1 VENLPTLI
9 CMGLIALLFVVPMW
23 AYINITERRARLER
37 DKAIEAGRHEP
48 VTIQPYV
55 DLSVCMGSGA
65 CVPACPEDVLKV
77 IDGQAIAVNMSAC
90 IGHGACVTACP
101 VGAIELVF
109 GSEKRGIDIPRVGPD
124 FQSNVPGVYIAG
136 ELGGMGLIANA
147 AEQGVKALENL
158 LPGLTPNPELPSV
171 AIVGAGPAGIAAAAA
186 ARARGVSYVL
196 LDQDA
201 LGGALR
207 HYPRKKLVFTRTM
220 DIPSYGRVNLK
231 TLRKEE
237 LVQLFEDIVG
247 KLGLEPSTGER
258 VDKITGSMG
267 NFTIVTSKRTLRA
280 QRVILA
286 LGRRGTPRKL
296 EVPGEEQEKVAYSLL
311 EPDHYQY
318 DHLMVVGG
326 GDSAVEAALQLSE
339 QPGNKVYLSYRGEKI
354 NRPKEKNLKFLK
366 DAVKV
371 GKVELLLESQVKE
384 IGSDRITMEM
394 GGETKVLPNDYVFVM
409 VGGVLPT
416 KFLQD
421 VGIKIQKHYG
431 KRVEAMEEEAAA
443 AKSPPPS
450 ADPVSRPTLSFIQ
463 APVDSQSIDETP
475 IQRAKGNEE
484 PTVSLDLSALDL
496 SVLEPEIAA
505 LLAPAVRPPGE
516 QTAPNAGAP
525 RSASGLSRLGTAA
538 LPSQLGD
545 EPVDEVVS
553 PALASQFGDGPR
565 RKEVT
570 EIQPLKKV
578 GIDGPPA
585 ARESTVLL
593 PDTASSGLAT
603 ETTLPLPSSS
613 PSASSSSSSSEA
625 TMARPEL
632 QEGAPR
638 TGQVGAYRV
647 VARKERGS
655 VAPAADPGPAP
666 ASPLSARLSRPGAR
680 TAWPESM
687 PPEPR
692 PGFEVADTPA
702 ALAEPRPS
710 GAPRP
715 RTGAVRLPGG
725 AAGGG
730 PGGPNSPGS
739 ASPGTTSVIQPF
751 VDAAQQLISSGKYD
765 EALHMCAELG
775 GLVDRSSS
783 ALAPLAA
790 REAKRGVDLLEG
802 EARLGLGQWAHAI
815 PPLEAALE
823 AARELSPPDVV
834 GRTLLGLAR
843 ACHHTHE
850 YERAQH
856 LLDEA
861 LGIWTTAPPR
871 ERSQA
876 LRLLGD
882 LALRRGDVD
891 AAETRMQDAL
901 ESAQRASSPDAEG
914 RAYRG
919 LANCM
924 AIRGNYPEAIEQLGE
939 ALDRI
944 GQDGEPA
951 VIAAMLIRLIE
962 LENVLGR
969 YGSALE
975 HGERLVEVTRT
986 GHLAAYAA
994 EGLALVGETLVAI
1007 GQREDA
1013 LEAANQA
1020 AALVK
1025 KLGQRGAEAGPRV
1038 GRVLCDLGKH
1048 KEALAVLDA
1057 MGAAAESLVDD
1068 PVAQLLAVR
1077 ARALAKTDPA
1087 LSKELANSALG
1098 RPAPL
1103 LAMRAARILLDA
1115 ALAMHEAG
1123 SHSGARTAV
1132 KRGLKVLQGS
1142 GNKGLK
1148 LELLVAMYV
1157 ASPDHRVVE
1166 AAARTAQRV
1175 MEDLPPHALATFRAR
1190 PVISEALARWQPG
1203 A

>member
-1 VENLPTLI
+1 MENLPTLI

-37 DKAIEAGRHEP
+37 DKAMEAGRHEP

-65 CVPACPEDVLKV
+65 CVPSCPEDVLKV

-124 FQSNVPGVYIAG
+124 FQSNVAGVYIAG

-147 AEQGVKALENL
+147 AEQGVKALESVMT
-158 LPGLTPNPELPSV
+158 GLNPDPEIPSV

-186 ARARGVSYVL
+186 ARSRGVSYVL

-201 LGGALR
+201 LGGAIR

-220 DIPSYGRVNLK
+220 DIPGYGRVNLK
-231 TLRKEE
+231 TLHKED
-237 LVQLFEDIVG
+237 LVELFEDIVK
-247 KLGLEPSTGER
+247 KLGLTLSSGER
-258 VDKITGSMG
+258 VDKVSGTLG
-267 NFTIVTSKRTLRA
+267 NFTLVTSKRTLRA

-311 EPDHYQY
+311 EPEHYQY

-339 QPGNKVYLSYRGEKI
+339 QPGNKVYLSYRGAKI
-354 NRPKEKNLKFLK
+354 NRPKEKNLKFLR
-366 DAVKV
+366 DAVKAN
-371 GKVELLLESQVKE
+371 KVELMLESQIKE
-384 IGSDRITMEM
+384 IGSDRITLEM
-394 GGETKVLPNDYVFVM
+394 GGESKVLPNDYVFVM

-421 VGIKIQKHYG
+421 VGVKIQKHYG
-431 KRVEAMEEEAAA
+431 KRVEAIEEEVSA
-443 AKSPPPS
+443 AKSLPP
-450 ADPVSRPTLSFIQ
+450 APVELPSRPTLSFIQ
-463 APVDSQSIDETP
+463 APVDSQSIDEAP
-475 IQRAKGNEE
+475 IQRPKGNEE
-484 PTVSLDLSALDL
+484 PTVSLDLSALD
-496 SVLEPEIAA
+496 PEIAA
-505 LLAPAVRPPGE
+505 LLAPAVSPPSAE
-516 QTAPNAGAP
+516 STAPGSGGPKAAENNL
-525 RSASGLSRLGTAA
+525 SGLSRLGTAA
-538 LPSQLGD
+538 LPPQIGGS
-545 EPVDEVVS
+545 EPVDEVGPS
-553 PALASQFGDGPR
+553 LSAQFGDSQVGWKAG

-570 EIQPLKKV
+570 EIQPLKRV
-578 GIDGPPA
+578 GMETPA
-585 ARESTVLL
+585 SSPGARESTVLL
-593 PDTASSGLAT
+593 QGAASSGLST
-603 ETTLPLPSSS
+603 ETTLPLPSPSS
-613 PSASSSSSSSEA
+613 ALPSPGE
-625 TMARPEL
+625 P

-638 TGQVGAYRV
+638 TGNVGAYRV
-647 VARKERGS
+647 VARKDKPS
-655 VAPAADPGPAP
+655 VPEPGPAP

-680 TAWPESM
+680 APWPEAPAAERPEA

-692 PGFEVADTPA
+692 PT
-702 ALAEPRPS
+702 S
-710 GAPRP
+710 APRT
-715 RTGAVRLPGG
+715 RTSSVRLPGG
-725 AAGGG
+725 ATGGG
-730 PGGPNSPGS
+730 SPTS

-751 VDAAQQLISSGKYD
+751 VDAAQQLISNGKYE

-775 GLVDRSSS
+775 GLVDRSAS
-783 ALAPLAA
+783 ALAPTAA

-802 EARLGLGQWAHAI
+802 EARLGLGQWSHAI

-823 AARELSPPDVV
+823 AARELSPPEVI

-843 ACHHTHE
+843 ASHHTHE

-861 LGIWTTAPPR
+861 LGIWTTAPPL
-871 ERSQA
+871 ERSAA

-882 LALRRGDVD
+882 LALRRGDVE

-901 ESAQRASSPDAEG
+901 ESAQRAGSADAEG

-944 GQDGEPA
+944 GQGGEPA

-969 YGSALE
+969 YGIALE

-1025 KLGQRGAEAGPRV
+1025 KLGPRGVDAGPRV

-1057 MGAAAESLVDD
+1057 IGAATESIVDD
-1068 PVAQLLAVR
+1068 PVAQLLSVR
-1077 ARALAKTDPA
+1077 ARALARTDPA

-1103 LAMRAARILLDA
+1103 LAMRGARILLDA

-1148 LELLVAMYV
+1148 LELLVVMYL
-1157 ASPDHRVVE
+1157 ASPDHRVAE

-1175 MEDLPPHALATFRAR
+1175 MEDLPPHAVATFRGR
-1190 PVISEALARWQPG
+1190 PVISEALTRWQPG